1 MDLLTAAKEF
11 GPIVLLFAF
20 FVWRDWKR
28 EERMARRLDA
38 QWDELAKLQRR
49 GNEVMREL
57 CDVLRS
63 RPCLADDDETRD
75 FKPSTHVPRPNSD
88 SDTHRIARSV
98 AGFVLLGVLGA
109 LVACGGEIPDP
120 RKVDPP
126 PAAAEVADLRAREL
140 AAGVASAEARA
151 AGDVARADYQ
161 AKLAAELGKLRAEA
175 DGRAAVQA
183 ADLARIEAAAA
194 REVQV
199 RAEAAT
205 AANDRQRARII
216 AGAGSA
222 LCVAAGGLGAWFGLA
237 RVALPLAGAGLL
249 ACLTLFAFAE
259 ATRVAWL
266 APVLVG
272 GLVLAAVAWVL
283 VRRRDLALKATA
295 DLADAFE
302 GGVRVL
308 EGKARAQAAQIAA
321 GVHGVIERHRKARPA
336 GSDHA

>member
-28 EERMARRLDA
+28 EERMAKRLDI
-38 QWDELAKLQRR
+38 QWEQLAALQRR
-49 GNEVMREL
+49 GNEVLRDL
-57 CDVLRS
+57 CNVLRA
-63 RPCLADDDETRD
+63 RPCLSEEETRAFQPHD
-75 FKPSTHVPRPNSD
+75 DTPHIPRPGSD
-88 SDTHRIARSV
+88 SDTHRRAV
-98 AGFVLLGVLGA
+98 GALLMFGLLGLLASCNDAPPARV
-109 LVACGGEIPDP
+109 PT
-120 RKVDPP
+120 PP

-140 AAGVASAEARA
+140 AAGVEAATARA
-151 AGDVARADYQ
+151 AGDLPRADYQ
-161 AKLAAELGKLRAEA
+161 TRLAAELGKLRAEA
-175 DGRAAVQA
+175 DARAAVQA
-183 ADLARIEAAAA
+183 ADLARIEAAAQ
-194 REVQV
+194 REAQA

-216 AGAGSA
+216 SGAGLA

-237 RVALPLAGAGLL
+237 RLALPLAGAGAL

-283 VRRRDLALKATA
+283 VRRRDAALRAGA
-295 DLADAFE
+295 DLVDAVE
-302 GGVRVL
+302 GGSGVL
-308 EGKARAQAAQIAA
+308 VAKARAQVAQVKA
-321 GVHGVIERHRKARPA
+321 GVHALIQTHRQARPA
-336 GSDHA
+336 ASDKHA